1 MEVIIGFTVIGTVM
15 FALINAKEEKPKE
28 SNPGK
33 TLEDAVQAVKKIWNK
48 S

>member
-15 FALINAKEEKPKE
+15 FTLINAKEEKPPE

-33 TLEDAVQAVKKIWNK
+33 TLEDAVRAIKEIWSK
-48 S
+48 P

>member
-1 MEVIIGFTVIGTVM
+1 MEVIIGFTMIGTVM

-33 TLEDAVQAVKKIWNK
+33 TLEDAIRVIKEIWSK